1 LYRLQHTDTQLDQV
15 KSRLVEIET
24 ILNDTSL
31 IDAARQQ
38 ASLAETALMQGQ
50 KKLKDCENQVTDQK
64 FKIEQNES
72 TLYSGRIRNPKELQD
87 LQNESAALN
96 RFLGVLED
104 RQLEVMLEVEDL
116 EIDFEQA
123 STSVNVVRGRFEEE
137 HAQLRAE
144 KTSLLQQLNKL
155 MIEREA
161 TVHSVV
167 DEDLALYEQLR
178 RTRNGVAVTRVFDQ
192 SCQACGSTLTPGLVQ
207 SARSINQ
214 LVRCSACNRILYAS

>member
-1 LYRLQHTDTQLDQV
+1 MYRLQHTDTQLDQV

-24 ILNDTSL
+24 ILSDTSL

-96 RFLGVLED
+96 RYLGVLED

-116 EIDFEQA
+116 ELDFEQA
-123 STSVNVVRGRFEEE
+123 STSVNVMRGRFEEE

-144 KTSLLQQLNKL
+144 KTSLLQQINKL

-161 TVHSVV
+161 TVHSVG
-167 DEDLALYEQLR
+167 DEDLSLYEQLR
-178 RTRNGVAVTRVFDQ
+178 RTRNGVAVTRVLDQ